1 LSIRY
6 LDHTTDA
13 IIEIKAA
20 NLEEAFTLAA
30 RSVIETTID
39 VESVKE
45 QETKEFSVKGIDL
58 KYLLLNWLEEV
69 NYYLIT
75 EGFAIHR
82 VSLSIEKNDGYQIN
96 AKVFGEKLDL
106 KRHNFKVEIKAPTF
120 HDMQIDQND
129 KVTMRFLLDL

>member
-1 LSIRY
+1 MSIRY

-39 VESVKE
+39 IESVKE
-45 QETKEFSVKGIDL
+45 QEAREFSVKGKDL

-69 NYYLIT
+69 NYFLIT

-82 VSLSIEKNDGYQIN
+82 VSISIEQNDGYQIN
-96 AKVFGEKLDL
+96 AKIFGEKLDL
-106 KRHNFKVEIKAPTF
+106 KKHNFKVEIKAPTF
-120 HDMQIDQND
+120 HDMQIDQN
-129 KVTMRFLLDL
+129 KEVTMRFLLDL